1 MNDIFDETEENLR
14 ADQWV
19 AIVKRA
25 LPWVGAGLGAALVI
39 ALCVMAWNAYQGT
52 VSSKASEAYEA
63 AAEAKIKGDKAG
75 AKAKFEAAENAGNP
89 NYKAMALMELA
100 GMAQD
105 DKNDAEALK
114 DLDAAAKAT
123 SDPIL
128 SDTAAY
134 KAALIAIDTQSYA
147 DVEARLKP
155 LTGDKRPLS
164 GLAKEALALAKLQ
177 NGDAKGARSDLQ
189 LLSLT
194 LGTPDGVR
202 QRAASD
208 VLAID
213 SGAAPTA
220 IATLKLPEAQPP
232 APTLPAGM
240 TPAQAQ
246 AMAAAAA
253 QQQQAQ

>member
-14 ADQWV
+14 TDQWV
-19 AIVKRA
+19 AIVKKA
-25 LPWVGAGLGAALVI
+25 LPWVGAGLATALVI
-39 ALCVMAWNAYQGT
+39 ALGVMGWNAYQGT
-52 VSSKASEAYEA
+52 VSSKASEVYEGA
-63 AAEAKIKGDKAG
+63 ADTRVKGDKAG
-75 AKAKFEAAENAGNP
+75 AKVKFEAAAKAGNP
-89 NYKAMALMELA
+89 SYKAMALMELA
-100 GMAQD
+100 GLAQD
-105 DKNDAEALK
+105 DKNTAEALK
-114 DLDAAAKAT
+114 DLDEASHAT

-134 KAALIAIDTQSYA
+134 KAALLAIDTESYA
-147 DVEARLKP
+147 DVEKRLKP
-155 LTGDKRPLS
+155 LTGDKRPLA

-177 NGDAKGARSDLQ
+177 NGDIKGARSDLQ

-213 SGAAPTA
+213 SGAAPAA

-240 TPAQAQ
+240 SPAQAQ
-246 AMAAAAA
+246 AAAMAAA
-253 QQQQAQ
+253 QQQAQ